1 MKRLIL
7 TLVLLFGVAS
17 LPAQEPADSLAAAEQ
32 PVQAPDSVG
41 ESPVV
46 EAFTPDQLWD
56 RANTAYVN
64 GEQADIVEV
73 DEGLM
78 AVLCPAGTNRVDFVY
93 QADGYS
99 LSRTVTLA
107 AIPVFAVYCG
117 FWWDRKKRK
126 TA

>member
-1 MKRLIL
+1 M
-7 TLVLLFGVAS
+7 
-17 LPAQEPADSLAAAEQ
+17 
-32 PVQAPDSVG
+32 
-41 ESPVV
+41 
-46 EAFTPDQLWD
+46 
-56 RANTAYVN
+56 
-64 GEQADIVEV
+64 EV

-99 LSRTVTLA
+99 LSRAVTLA

-117 FWWDRKKRK
+117 FWWYRKKRK

>member
-1 MKRLIL
+1 M
-7 TLVLLFGVAS
+7 FF
-17 LPAQEPADSLAAAEQ
+17 
-32 PVQAPDSVG
+32 SVPYDDG
-41 ESPVV
+41 
-46 EAFTPDQLWD
+46 F
-56 RANTAYVN
+56 TAYVD
-64 GEQADIVEV
+64 GQETEILRV